1 MKRRDMIA
9 AMGTLSLGVAAS
21 PFAKGDVLKEPYKV
35 VQKNITTDVVVVGGG
50 TAGAVAAIQVGRAG
64 KKVTLIECVS
74 QLGGT
79 TTTAGV
85 AFPGIF
91 FAWGKQI
98 ISGIGWENVQEA
110 VELNGDTLPNFS
122 IPHGR
127 QHWHH
132 QVRLN
137 GPLFSVI
144 LEQKCVEA
152 GVNLRYYETPTKI
165 EFKNG
170 FWEMETVGKGI
181 TTKIKCKQIID
192 CSGNAIAA
200 NIAGFDLLRE
210 SETQPGTLIFRLG
223 GYDMEALDLDM
234 IKREYEEAIDRGQ
247 LVREEF
253 RGNIVGLLSTKGD
266 NIQHIRG
273 ADSTTSESHTVANIQ
288 ARSSLLKHLKF
299 LRGLPGCENIV
310 IEDMR
315 TEIGIRETYRID
327 GLYQITHEDYTSG
340 KVFEDSLSYSYYP
353 IDLHIIEHGVT
364 PKQLSEGVVAT
375 VPLRALIPKNSKNFM
390 VAGRCLSSDRLAN
403 SALRV
408 QGSSMAMGQA
418 AGATAVIA
426 CQRNVSPAD
435 VPLDEVRDLLRSHGA
450 IVPTV

>member
-35 VQKNITTDVVVVGGG
+35 VQKNITTDIVVVGGG

-74 QLGGT
+74 QLCGT

-127 QHWHH
+127 QHWEH

-137 GPLFSVI
+137 GPLFSLI

-152 GVNLRYYETPTKI
+152 GVDLRYYETPTKI

-200 NIAGFDLLRE
+200 NIAGLDLLK
-210 SETQPGTLIFRLG
+210 PWIW
-223 GYDMEALDLDM
+223 
-234 IKREYEEAIDRGQ
+234 I
-247 LVREEF
+247 
-253 RGNIVGLLSTKGD
+253 
-266 NIQHIRG
+266 
-273 ADSTTSESHTVANIQ
+273 
-288 ARSSLLKHLKF
+288 
-299 LRGLPGCENIV
+299 
-310 IEDMR
+310 
-315 TEIGIRETYRID
+315 
-327 GLYQITHEDYTSG
+327 
-340 KVFEDSLSYSYYP
+340 
-353 IDLHIIEHGVT
+353 
-364 PKQLSEGVVAT
+364 
-375 VPLRALIPKNSKNFM
+375 
-390 VAGRCLSSDRLAN
+390 
-403 SALRV
+403 
-408 QGSSMAMGQA
+408 
-418 AGATAVIA
+418 
-426 CQRNVSPAD
+426 
-435 VPLDEVRDLLRSHGA
+435 
-450 IVPTV
+450 